1 MKNIAIE
8 KGLSSV
14 KNYLQSQGYSVRE
27 FDLSKGNTTKVLNS
41 VDAVVVTGDV
51 TDFTALNSVAS
62 NAPIIEAAGLSP
74 EQVREEIEERV
85 R

>member
-27 FDLSKGNTTKVLNS
+27 FDLTKHEGDAFLSS
-41 VDAVVVTGDV
+41 VDAVVVTGDT
-51 TDFTALNSVAS
+51 TDFSALNSVVAS
-62 NAPIIEAAGLSP
+62 APIIEAAGLSP
-74 EQVREEIEERV
+74 KQVKEEIEDRV

>member
-27 FDLSKGNTTKVLNS
+27 FDLSKNNDTTLLGS
-41 VDAVVVTGDV
+41 VDAVVVAGVNTN
-51 TDFTALNSVAS
+51 FTALDAKVT

-74 EQVREEIEERV
+74 EEVKEEIEERV
-85 R
+85 G

>member
-27 FDLSKGNTTKVLNS
+27 FDLSKGNTTKILNS

-51 TDFTALNSVAS
+51 TDFTALNSVAA
-62 NAPIIEAAGLSP
+62 NAPIIEATGLSP

>member
-27 FDLSKGNTTKVLNS
+27 FDLTKGNNTQVLSS

-51 TDFTALNSVAS
+51 TDFTALNSMVAS
-62 NAPIIEAAGLSP
+62 APIIEAAGLSP
-74 EQVREEIEERV
+74 EQVKEEIEERV

>member
-1 MKNIAIE
+1 MKSIAIE

-27 FDLSKGNTTKVLNS
+27 FDLAKNGTDTFLSM
-41 VDAVVVTGDV
+41 VDAVVVTGDG
-51 TDFTALNSVAS
+51 TDFSALNSVVS
-62 NAPIIEAAGLSP
+62 GAPIIEAAGLSP
-74 EQVREEIEERV
+74 KQVKEEIEDRV